1 MSLEKYMQ
9 KISISF
15 CAFSAIACNVAMKI
29 LSTKYGRLSLRYS
42 RAFHYDVYRKCTI
55 WIISDQIQTV
65 I

>member
-1 MSLEKYMQ
+1 MQ

-29 LSTKYGRLSLRYS
+29 LSPKYGRLSLRYS
-42 RAFHYDVYRKCTI
+42 RAFHYDAYHRKCTI
-55 WIISDQIQTV
+55 WTISDQIQTV

>member
-1 MSLEKYMQ
+1 MQ
-9 KISISF
+9 KLSISF

-29 LSTKYGRLSLRYS
+29 LSPKYGRLSHRYS
-42 RAFHYDVYRKCTI
+42 RAYYYDAYQSKCTI